1 MMTQKTPKNAFKFI
15 CESCDFKCCN
25 KKDFKR
31 HMSTD
36 KHKMMTNDDKK
47 TPKNPTAFMC
57 SCGKSYKYRQ
67 GLSVHKKKCLQIKD
81 GWARSYEHVL
91 TSSATEQYAI
101 LYCVTNYKDLYFS

>member
-1 MMTQKTPKNAFKFI
+1 MMTQKTPKNVFKFI

-47 TPKNPTAFMC
+47 TPKNPAAFMC

-67 GLSVHKKKCLQIKD
+67 GLSLHKKKCLQIKE
-81 GWARSYEHVL
+81 SSVI
-91 TSSATEQYAI
+91 TSDNKIDATLLMEMIKQ
-101 LYCVTNYKDLYFS
+101 K

>member
-36 KHKMMTNDDKK
+36 KHKMMTEKCPK
-47 TPKNPTAFMC
+47 TPDHI
-57 SCGKSYKYRQ
+57 KSM
-67 GLSVHKKKCLQIKD
+67 
-81 GWARSYEHVL
+81 
-91 TSSATEQYAI
+91 
-101 LYCVTNYKDLYFS
+101 